1 MPRKNFVGVI
11 LLVGLTLA
19 LSLTAWAD
27 NGAPPQP
34 DNPYVGVIK
43 NYTTKDVEVP
53 SLNSM
58 GTITVPAK
66 GWVEYRVWTEQFDLI
81 GYVNGQPYH
90 CQKITVDPDKYQ
102 LFCKSYD
109 FVAEIRKDEP
119 AAPVKKLKKRIKRKK
134 RSGPAMEG
142 LG

>member
-1 MPRKNFVGVI
+1 MAHTKLVRV
-11 LLVGLTLA
+11 LLAVGLMLG

-27 NGAPPQP
+27 NGAPVQP

-43 NYTTKDVEVP
+43 NHTKKDVQVP
-53 SLNSM
+53 SLNSL

-81 GYVNGQPYH
+81 GYVDGQPYH

-109 FVAEIRKDEP
+109 FLAEIRKDEP
-119 AAPVKKLKKRIKRKK
+119 APVKKLKKRIKRKK
-134 RSGPAMEG
+134 RSGPAVEG

>member
-1 MPRKNFVGVI
+1 MKKTGFLAGA
-11 LLVGLTLA
+11 LLLMVGLASAEMT
-19 LSLTAWAD
+19 
-27 NGAPPQP
+27 PIQP

-43 NYTTKDVEVP
+43 NYTKRDVEVP

-66 GWVEYRVWTEQFDLI
+66 GWVEYRVWSDQFQFI
-81 GYVNGQPYH
+81 GYVDGQPYH
-90 CQKITVDPDKYQ
+90 CQKVQVDPDKYQ

-109 FVAEIRKDEP
+109 FLVEIRKDEP
-119 AAPVKKLKKRIKRKK
+119 RVPSKKLKKRVKKRKVAAAD
-134 RSGPAMEG
+134 RDI

>member
-1 MPRKNFVGVI
+1 MKITIFLMGA
-11 LLVGLTLA
+11 LLMIAGLVSAEMT
-19 LSLTAWAD
+19 
-27 NGAPPQP
+27 PIQP

-43 NYTTKDVEVP
+43 NYTKRDVEVP

-66 GWVEYRVWTEQFDLI
+66 GWVEYRVWSDQFQFI
-81 GYVNGQPYH
+81 GYVDGQPYH
-90 CQKITVDPDKYQ
+90 CQKVQVDPDKYQ

-109 FVAEIRKDEP
+109 FLVEIRKDEP
-119 AAPVKKLKKRIKRKK
+119 RVPSKKLKKRVKK
-134 RSGPAMEG
+134 TKAAAADGAS